1 MLFVTLRILSLIFFF
16 VSDLLWVKPIKSGL
30 PNYLLIFLRSIF
42 TTITFI
48 TAWLIAQ
55 YIFYDESINYHLIEK
70 EYPQDLVFY
79 IEAILLCLFSFWGLY
94 HFTAS
99 LKLNKFS
106 FVAPLANLGF
116 IFTILTSIAVYQIN
130 ITNTQIIAL
139 VVFAIT
145 VIIILRKFQFSDF
158 KILVVPIIL
167 THFFWDTAVVF
178 YPLIISKIG
187 IIPFCLLMELC
198 VLSSSGILVIVNSKI
213 ISWNLIKPH
222 LIRAILMAAIICTA
236 VFLFSSSLTYL
247 SVIVVVTLGLLTK
260 LIRLTYGYF
269 ILKERLNKTELIV
282 LLLMVFGGML
292 ASF

>member
-1 MLFVTLRILSLIFFF
+1 M
-16 VSDLLWVKPIKSGL
+16 
-30 PNYLLIFLRSIF
+30 
-42 TTITFI
+42 
-48 TAWLIAQ
+48 
-55 YIFYDESINYHLIEK
+55 
-70 EYPQDLVFY
+70 VFY

>member
-158 KILVVPIIL
+158 KILDRKSVV
-167 THFFWDTAVVF
+167 
-178 YPLIISKIG
+178 
-187 IIPFCLLMELC
+187 
-198 VLSSSGILVIVNSKI
+198 
-213 ISWNLIKPH
+213 
-222 LIRAILMAAIICTA
+222 
-236 VFLFSSSLTYL
+236 
-247 SVIVVVTLGLLTK
+247 
-260 LIRLTYGYF
+260 
-269 ILKERLNKTELIV
+269 
-282 LLLMVFGGML
+282 
-292 ASF
+292 

>member
-1 MLFVTLRILSLIFFF
+1 
-16 VSDLLWVKPIKSGL
+16 
-30 PNYLLIFLRSIF
+30 
-42 TTITFI
+42 
-48 TAWLIAQ
+48 
-55 YIFYDESINYHLIEK
+55 
-70 EYPQDLVFY
+70 
-79 IEAILLCLFSFWGLY
+79 
-94 HFTAS
+94 
-99 LKLNKFS
+99 
-106 FVAPLANLGF
+106 
-116 IFTILTSIAVYQIN
+116 
-130 ITNTQIIAL
+130 
-139 VVFAIT
+139 
-145 VIIILRKFQFSDF
+145 
-158 KILVVPIIL
+158 
-167 THFFWDTAVVF
+167 
-178 YPLIISKIG
+178 
-187 IIPFCLLMELC
+187 MELC